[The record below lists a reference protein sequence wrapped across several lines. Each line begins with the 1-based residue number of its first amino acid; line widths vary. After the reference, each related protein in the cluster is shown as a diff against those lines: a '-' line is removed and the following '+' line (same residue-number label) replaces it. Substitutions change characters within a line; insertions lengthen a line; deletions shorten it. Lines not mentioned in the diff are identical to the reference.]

1 MTGPDNSTDD
11 DDEQSERSSSLRDL
25 AESTRQR
32 RSGDRS
38 DTSGLDINLKTASE
52 HEEESGFEFEG
63 SGDPADQEDWTLP
76 PELEGSS
83 NILVLG
89 PLRGTAEDRC
99 CLNLLSGVATD
110 PRNIL
115 FVTLTRSVDDRLE
128 TWRRRMEDAP
138 ANMTVLSLG
147 EQTRTSGVKET
158 VTVKDG
164 PDDVTITSL
173 ADPSDLTRLGITLTD
188 QLSALPDE
196 GAGSS
201 ICVHSLTSLL
211 QYVDARR
218 LFRFL
223 HILQKKVDTVGAVA
237 HYHMDPDTHD
247 QQTVSVFETL
257 FETVVRT
264 TEDGDIEVVST
275 PN

>member
-1 MTGPDNSTDD
+1 MTRPDNSTDD

-32 RSGDRS
+32 RPDDRS
-38 DTSGLDINLKTASE
+38 STSGTDIDLKTASE
-52 HEEESGFEFEG
+52 YEEENEFEFEDP
-63 SGDPADQEDWTLP
+63 GDLIDQEDWTLP
-76 PELEGSS
+76 PELESSS

-99 CLNLLSGVATD
+99 CLNLLSGFATD
-110 PRNIL
+110 PQNIL
-115 FVTLTRSVDDRLE
+115 FITLTRTVDDRLE
-128 TWRRRMEDAP
+128 TWRRHMESTP
-138 ANMTVLSLG
+138 SMMTVLALG
-147 EQTRTSGVKET
+147 EQTRKSDVKET
-158 VTVKDG
+158 ITLKDSPG
-164 PDDVTITSL
+164 DISIESL
-173 ADPSDLTRLGITLTD
+173 ADPSDLTRLGITLTE

-196 GAGSS
+196 GGGSALC
-201 ICVHSLTSLL
+201 IHSLTSLL
-211 QYVDARR
+211 QYVDTRR

-237 HYHMDPDTHD
+237 HYHLDPDTHD

-264 TEDGDIEVVST
+264 TEDGDVEVVST